1 MWCIQ
6 FRTPLIPRHSHL
18 KHKQHL
24 MSTPQ
29 LLRFTINEPADL
41 IPLRQNHLSLPSPRA
56 YAIPNSLVL
65 GVSSPAKSGSDLSIL
80 LLTSAALFFLYFI
93 ANFIVP
99 SFISKS
105 FQLDNTSEDQ
115 ERNDDSSI

>member
-6 FRTPLIPRHSHL
+6 FRTPLIPSHSHL

-24 MSTPQ
+24 STPQ
-29 LLRFTINEPADL
+29 LLRFSINEPANL
-41 IPLRQNHLSLPSPRA
+41 IPLRPNHLSLPALRA

-65 GVSSPAKSGSDLSIL
+65 GVSSPARSGGDLSVL
-80 LLTSAALFFLYFI
+80 LLASVALFFLYFI
-93 ANFIVP
+93 TNFIVP